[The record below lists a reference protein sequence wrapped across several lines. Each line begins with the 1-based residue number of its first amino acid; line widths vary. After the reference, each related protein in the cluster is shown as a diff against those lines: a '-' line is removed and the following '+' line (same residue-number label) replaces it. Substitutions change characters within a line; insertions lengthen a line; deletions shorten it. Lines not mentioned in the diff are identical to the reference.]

1 MHGRENSIRAYDFL
15 DDLLENTLTAEMMI
29 MWARREILTLE
40 LPVLEE
46 HIDDYW
52 DSDDFDSSLYE
63 MLDGGKAEL
72 E

>member
-1 MHGRENSIRAYDFL
+1 
-15 DDLLENTLTAEMMI
+15 MMI

-46 HIDDYW
+46 HIDDNW

-72 E
+72 ESVSTKFE